1 MKLIAHRGN
10 INGPN
15 PETENTVNQI
25 DKCIEEGYDVEI
37 DLWYNITTQT
47 FWLGH
52 DHPKEI
58 ITFYELAKRSQYLW
72 VHCKDIATLHAFS
85 TKTSGYNYFWHQ
97 HDDYALTSKHNIWSY
112 PNQTYTSNT
121 VIVMPELNN
130 LSSDLL
136 KVTNCFGIC
145 SDYPQRYR

>member
-72 VHCKDIATLHAFS
+72 VHCKDITTLDFMSRTSFNFFGIKKTIIRSQA
-85 TKTSGYNYFWHQ
+85 KVTSG
-97 HDDYALTSKHNIWSY
+97 LTQERHI
-112 PNQTYTSNT
+112 P
-121 VIVMPELNN
+121 P
-130 LSSDLL
+130 
-136 KVTNCFGIC
+136 
-145 SDYPQRYR
+145 PQLWLCLRKLT